1 MCTCVAL
8 LLEQSGSINFPLISS
23 HPNAGLIHPWCTSII
38 ASRKTAN
45 KEVSIDPSA
54 TVEMQK
60 VRLKNHACLIPK
72 IRRVSD
78 IIYR

>member
-1 MCTCVAL
+1 MGAL
-8 LLEQSGSINFPLISS
+8 IFLSS